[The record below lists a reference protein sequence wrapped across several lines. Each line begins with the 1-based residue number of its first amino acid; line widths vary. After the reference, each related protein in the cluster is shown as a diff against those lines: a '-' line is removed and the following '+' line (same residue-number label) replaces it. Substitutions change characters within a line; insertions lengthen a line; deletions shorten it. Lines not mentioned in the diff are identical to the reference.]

1 MGEAETATSERWER
15 LARIAPMAHWLPR
28 YRRGRLR
35 NDLLAGAIVAALLVP
50 QSLGYATIAGVPVQV
65 GLYAVPLALLAY
77 AVLGSSPQLIVGPAS
92 TVAIV
97 SGSLVADI
105 SRDNPQDAVAITSA
119 LAIAAGIV
127 LVVAGVLRISWLA
140 EFLSKPIVTG
150 FVVGLTLTIIVGEVP
165 TLLGIPKPSGNL
177 IGVFVHTLENL
188 DETHAQTAAVGGL
201 ALVVLFAGHRFVPR
215 VPWGLVVLVLGV
227 VASRVFDLEAEGVA
241 MIGEVPSGIPPLGL
255 PFIPLDDLGAVVV
268 GGMSLGLVALAE
280 GISATRLFATRGGY
294 RVETDRELVGM
305 GAANVAAGLSG
316 GLGVAGSLSKT
327 ATADQA
333 GSGSQITGLTAA
345 VFTMIVLVAFT
356 WMFTDLPKA
365 VLSAIVVAAVW
376 GLIDVSALR
385 RYIRVRRADF
395 VAAAVG
401 VGGVVLFGPLPG
413 LGISIAVSLL
423 AIVYRSSSPRMEVLG
438 KIDDEKAAWG
448 RLRAH
453 PDRRPVAGVVVVR
466 LDAPLF
472 WANASAFA
480 DRLLAEVDEWPGT
493 RALVL
498 DLEATT
504 QLDTTSADVLTQLA
518 VELDDREVNLYLA
531 RVLHSVE
538 SVLQRSGFGDLVGQD
553 RFWHSISQCVRA
565 ARRDTGL
572 KGNGAK
578 TRGAAGKAK
587 RGDKDIATV
596 DNGDTEVEDVI
607 AWDDDAEGIDGDGDG
622 VPNSTS

>member
-1 MGEAETATSERWER
+1 MGEADTTTSERW
-15 LARIAPMAHWLPR
+15 ARVAAVAPIAHWLPR
-28 YRRGRLR
+28 YRRSRLR

-50 QSLGYATIAGVPVQV
+50 QSLGYARIAGVPVQV
-65 GLYAVPLALLAY
+65 GLYAIPLALLAY

-105 SRDNPQDAVAITSA
+105 ARDNPQDAVAITSA

-127 LVVAGVLRISWLA
+127 LVLAGLLRISWLA

-150 FVVGLTLTIIVGEVP
+150 FVAGLTVTIVIGEMP
-165 TLLGIPKPSGNL
+165 SLLGFSKPSGDL
-177 IGVFVHTLENL
+177 LQVLVGTLERL
-188 DETHAQTAAVGGL
+188 DETHVQTAVVGGL
-201 ALVVLFAGHRFVPR
+201 ALLVISLGRRFAPR
-215 VPWGLVVLVLGV
+215 VPWGLLTLVLGV
-227 VASRVFDLEAEGVA
+227 VASRAFDLEAEGVA
-241 MIGEVPSGIPPLGL
+241 MIGEVPSGIPLLGL
-255 PFIPLDDLGAVVV
+255 PLIPRDDIAAVVV

-280 GISATRLFATRGGY
+280 GLAATRLFATRGGY
-294 RVETDRELVGM
+294 RLETDRELVGM

-316 GLGVAGSLSKT
+316 GLAVAGSLSKT
-327 ATADQA
+327 AMADQA
-333 GSGSQITGLTAA
+333 GSRSQITGLTAGA
-345 VFTMIVLVAFT
+345 LTLVVLLAFT
-356 WMFTDLPKA
+356 WVFTDLPQA

-376 GLIDVSALR
+376 GLIDMSALR
-385 RYIRVRRADF
+385 RYRRVRRADF

-401 VGGVVLFGPLPG
+401 VAGVVLFGPLPG

-438 KIDDEKAAWG
+438 KIDGEKAAWG
-448 RLRAH
+448 RLRDH

-472 WANASAFA
+472 WANASAFE
-480 DRLLAEVDEWPGT
+480 DRLLAELDRWPGT

-504 QLDTTSADVLTQLA
+504 QLDTTSADVLMDLA
-518 VELDDREVNLYLA
+518 AELDDIQVELYLA

-538 SVLQRSGFGDLVGQD
+538 HVLQRSGFGDLVGPD

-572 KGNGAK
+572 KGNG
-578 TRGAAGKAK
+578 GA
-587 RGDKDIATV
+587 
-596 DNGDTEVEDVI
+596 EVADVI
-607 AWDDDAEGIDGDGDG
+607 VWDDDAHATDGDPDDA
-622 VPNSTS
+622 PRPTP

>member
-1 MGEAETATSERWER
+1 MLR
-15 LARIAPMAHWLPR
+15 WLPR
-28 YRRGRLR
+28 YERSRLPL
-35 NDLLAGAIVAALLVP
+35 DLLAGAIVAALLVP

-150 FVVGLTLTIIVGEVP
+150 FVLGLALTIIIGELP
-165 TLLGIPKPSGNL
+165 TLLGIPKPSGDL
-177 IGVFVHTLENL
+177 IGVLVRTFEDL
-188 DETHAQTAAVGGL
+188 DETHVQTAVVGGL
-201 ALVVLFAGHRFVPR
+201 ALTVLFAGLRFAPR
-215 VPWGLVVLVLGV
+215 VPWGLVTLVLGII
-227 VASRVFDLEAEGVA
+227 ASRAFDLEAKGVA

-255 PFIPLDDLGAVVV
+255 PLIPRDDVAAVVV

-280 GISATRLFATRGGY
+280 GLAASRLFATRGGY

-316 GLGVAGSLSKT
+316 GLAVAGSLSKT

-345 VFTMIVLVAFT
+345 GLTMIVLLAFT
-356 WMFTDLPKA
+356 WVFTDLPRA

-376 GLIDVSALR
+376 NLIDVSAMR
-385 RYIRVRRADF
+385 RFRRVRQADF
-395 VAAAVG
+395 VAAVVG
-401 VGGVVLFGPLPG
+401 VAGVVLFGPLPG
-413 LGISIAVSLL
+413 LGISIATSLL
-423 AIVYRSSSPRMEVLG
+423 AIVYRSASPRMEVLG
-438 KIDDEKAAWG
+438 KIDGEKAAWG
-448 RLRAH
+448 RLRHH

-472 WANASAFA
+472 WANASAFE
-480 DRLLAEVDEWPGT
+480 DRLLAELDEWPDT

-498 DLEATT
+498 DLEASTH
-504 QLDTTSADVLTQLA
+504 LDTTSADVLTHLA
-518 VELDDREVNLYLA
+518 AELGDRDVNLYLA
-531 RVLHSVE
+531 RVSHRVE
-538 SVLQRSGFGDLVGQD
+538 AVLERSGFGELVGPD

-578 TRGAAGKAK
+578 MPEATDAA
-587 RGDKDIATV
+587 RPR
-596 DNGDTEVEDVI
+596 DNGVRAVGHGEIEVEVEVEVEDIVEMDDE
-607 AWDDDAEGIDGDGDG
+607 AEAVDDDQAD
-622 VPNSTS
+622 PSTSTS

>member
-1 MGEAETATSERWER
+1 VSEADTITSERW
-15 LARIAPMAHWLPR
+15 ARIANVVPVLQWLPK
-28 YRRGRLR
+28 YRRDRLR

-77 AVLGSSPQLIVGPAS
+77 GVLGSSPQLIVGPAS

-105 SRDNPQDAVAITSA
+105 SRDNPQDAIAITSA

-150 FVVGLTLTIIVGEVP
+150 FVLGLTLTIIIGEVP
-165 TLLGIPKPSGNL
+165 TLLGFPKPSGDL
-177 IGVFVHTLENL
+177 IGVLVRTIENL
-188 DETHAQTAAVGGL
+188 DQTQMQTVVVGGL
-201 ALVVLFAGHRFVPR
+201 ALVVLFGGRRLAPR
-215 VPWGLVVLVLGV
+215 VPWGLVTLVLGV
-227 VASRVFDLEAEGVA
+227 IASRAFDLEAEGVA
-241 MIGEVPSGIPPLGL
+241 MIDEVPSGLPPLGL
-255 PFIPLDDLGAVVV
+255 PLIPRNDVGAVLV

-280 GISATRLFATRGGY
+280 GLAASRLFATRGGY
-294 RVETDRELVGM
+294 RVETNRELVGM
-305 GAANVAAGLSG
+305 GAANVAAGFSG
-316 GLGVAGSLSKT
+316 GLGVTGSLSKT

-356 WMFTDLPKA
+356 WVFTDLPQA

-385 RYIRVRRADF
+385 RYRRVRQADF
-395 VAAAVG
+395 FAAMVG
-401 VGGVVLFGPLPG
+401 VAGVVLFGPLPG
-413 LGISIAVSLL
+413 LGIAIAASLL
-423 AIVYRSSSPRMEVLG
+423 AIVYRSSSPRMDVLG
-438 KIDDEKAAWG
+438 KIDAEKAAWG
-448 RLRAH
+448 RLRHH
-453 PDRRPVAGVVVVR
+453 PDRHPVAGVVVVR

-472 WANASAFA
+472 WANASAFE
-480 DRLLAEVDEWPGT
+480 DRLLAEIDEWPDT

-504 QLDTTSADVLTQLA
+504 QLDTTSADVLTHLA
-518 VELDDREVNLYLA
+518 AELDRRHVSLYLA
-531 RVLHSVE
+531 RVLHGVQT
-538 SVLQRSGFGDLVGQD
+538 VLQRSGFGDLVGPD

-572 KGNGAK
+572 KRAGAG
-578 TRGAAGKAK
+578 TDAAKHEGEPD
-587 RGDKDIATV
+587 RNEVGMIDD
-596 DNGDTEVEDVI
+596 GGTEVEDVL
-607 AWDDDAEGIDGDGDG
+607 AWDDDVETLDDGQSD
-622 VPNSTS
+622 PSTSPS

>member
-1 MGEAETATSERWER
+1 MRRVRPGRCAALVGESDTTTSKRWER
-15 LARIAPMAHWLPR
+15 VANIAPMASWLPK

-77 AVLGSSPQLIVGPAS
+77 AVLGSSPQLVVGPAS

-150 FVVGLTLTIIVGEVP
+150 FVLGLTLTIIIGEVP
-165 TLLGIPKPSGNL
+165 TLLGFPKPAGDL
-177 IGVFVHTLENL
+177 IGVFVRTLQSL

-201 ALVVLFAGHRFVPR
+201 ALVVLFTGRRFVPR
-215 VPWGLVVLVLGV
+215 VPWGLVTLVLGV
-227 VASRVFDLEAEGVA
+227 VASRAFDLEAKGVA

-255 PFIPLDDLGAVVV
+255 PLIPRNDVAAVVV
-268 GGMSLGLVALAE
+268 GGMSIGLVALAE
-280 GISATRLFATRGGY
+280 GLAATRLFATRGGY

-316 GLGVAGSLSKT
+316 GLAVAGSLSKT

-333 GSGSQITGLTAA
+333 GSGSQITGLTAG

-356 WMFTDLPKA
+356 WVFVDLPRA

-376 GLIDVSALR
+376 GLIDVAALR
-385 RYIRVRRADF
+385 RYNRVRRADF
-395 VAAAVG
+395 LAAAVG

-423 AIVYRSSSPRMEVLG
+423 SIVYRSASPRMEVLG
-438 KIDDEKAAWG
+438 KISAEKAAWG
-448 RLRAH
+448 RLRDH

-472 WANASAFA
+472 WANASAFE
-480 DRLLAEVDEWPGT
+480 DRLLAEIDKWPGT

-498 DLEATT
+498 DLEATSR
-504 QLDTTSADVLTQLA
+504 LDTTSADVLTHLA
-518 VELDDREVNLYLA
+518 AELDDREVQLYLA

-538 SVLQRSGFGDLVGQD
+538 AVLQRSGFGDLVGPD

-572 KGNGAK
+572 KGNGAGK
-578 TRGAAGKAK
+578 NGATEAE
-587 RGDKDIATV
+587 IEV
-596 DNGDTEVEDVI
+596 DDVI
-607 AWDDDAEGIDGDGDG
+607 VWDDEAEAIDGDDDG
-622 VPNSTS
+622 TPPS

>member
-1 MGEAETATSERWER
+1 MDEADTATSGRW
-15 LARIAPMAHWLPR
+15 ARVATIAPIARWLPR
-28 YRRGRLR
+28 YQRSRLR

-50 QSLGYATIAGVPVQV
+50 QSLGYAKIAGVPVQV

-105 SRDNPQDAVAITSA
+105 ARDNPQDAVAITSA
-119 LAIAAGIV
+119 LAVAAGLV
-127 LVVAGVLRISWLA
+127 LVLAGLLRISWLA

-150 FVVGLTLTIIVGEVP
+150 FVLGLTVTIIIGEVP
-165 TLLGIPKPSGNL
+165 TLLGFPKPSGDL
-177 IGVFVHTLENL
+177 LQVLVRTLERL
-188 DETHAQTAAVGGL
+188 DETHVQTAVVGGL
-201 ALVVLFAGHRFVPR
+201 ALLVVATGRRLVPR
-215 VPWGLVVLVLGV
+215 VPWGLVTLVLGV
-227 VASRVFDLEAEGVA
+227 VATRALDLEAEGVA
-241 MIGEVPSGIPPLGL
+241 MIGEVPSGIPLLGL
-255 PFIPLDDLGAVVV
+255 PLIPRDDIAAVVV

-280 GISATRLFATRGGY
+280 GLAATRLFATRGGY

-316 GLGVAGSLSKT
+316 GLAVAGSLSKT
-327 ATADQA
+327 AAADQA
-333 GSGSQITGLTAA
+333 GSGSQITGLTAGA
-345 VFTMIVLVAFT
+345 LTMIVLLAFT
-356 WMFTDLPKA
+356 WVFTDLPQA

-376 GLIDVSALR
+376 SLIDVAALR
-385 RYIRVRRADF
+385 RYRRVRRADF
-395 VAAAVG
+395 VAAVVG
-401 VGGVVLFGPLPG
+401 VAGVVLFGPIPG

-438 KIDDEKAAWG
+438 KIDGEKAAWG
-448 RLRAH
+448 RLRGH

-472 WANASAFA
+472 WANASAFE
-480 DRLLAEVDEWPGT
+480 DRLLAELDKWPGT

-504 QLDTTSADVLTQLA
+504 QLDTTSADVLTHLA
-518 VELDDREVNLYLA
+518 AELDDLEIHLYLA

-538 SVLQRSGFGDLVGQD
+538 AVLQRSGFGELVDPD

-572 KGNGAK
+572 KGPGAGGRRATNEARPRDTDAD
-578 TRGAAGKAK
+578 TRDHGEIGE
-587 RGDKDIATV
+587 DE
-596 DNGDTEVEDVI
+596 EVV
-607 AWDDDAEGIDGDGDG
+607 WDDDAQARDGHRDDAAGT
-622 VPNSTS
+622 TS